1 MGRPRIAFD
10 TSALNALAKDG
21 ASSVPHIKALLSGYQ
36 VLLTAMSVDELI
48 STEDAVVREELIAS
62 TQRLLGSGVCVWPPH
77 EILTLH
83 VAAHDA
89 NPGRYN
95 WESIDIR
102 AQLYERAIIDRDFTD
117 ALCVQQQQEQQATE
131 QQFMGIWDSLR
142 SKLDPLFAAD
152 PAKRPQNYRQAVK
165 IALTGTPNVLLGIGQ
180 GLYRHVTKKDLTD
193 AEIDAFMA
201 ICPPFRAACYGL
213 LGSWYDVSLAPA
225 VFKKLAGRNDQ
236 MMSIYLP
243 YCSRFV
249 TRDKKQL
256 ERLRDVAVE
265 AQITCDVSYF
275 DEFMGSFSVT
285 V

>member
-1 MGRPRIAFD
+1 LD

-21 ASSVPHIKALLSGYQ
+21 VSSVPYIKALLSGYE

-62 TQRLLGSGVCVWPPH
+62 SQRLLGSGVCVWPPH

-89 NPGRYN
+89 NPSGYN

-102 AQLYERAIIDRDFTD
+102 AQGYERAIIDRDFTD
-117 ALCVQQQQEQQATE
+117 ALCVQQLQEQQATE
-131 QQFMGIWDSLR
+131 QQFMGIWDGVR
-142 SKLDPLFAAD
+142 SKLDPLFVEGST
-152 PAKRPQNYRQAVK
+152 KRPKNYREAVN
-165 IALTGTPNVLLGIGQ
+165 IARSGTPNLLWKVGQ
-180 GLYRHVTKKDLTD
+180 GLYKHITQKDLTD
-193 AEIDAFMA
+193 AEIDAFLTA
-201 ICPPFRAACYGL
+201 CPPFRAACYGL
-213 LGSWYDVSLAPA
+213 LGSWYDVSLASA

-243 YCSRFV
+243 YCTRFV

-256 ERLRDVAVE
+256 ERLSDVALE
-265 AQITCDVSYF
+265 AQIACDVTYYDDF
-275 DEFMGSFSVT
+275 IAGFSVT
-285 V
+285 L